1 MDIEC
6 PVSTEMYLPGQMH
19 IYLVFQVGTRPQKL
33 HLKTRVNTSRVLNDV
48 NIQNESVLERK

>member
-33 HLKTRVNTSRVLNDV
+33 HLKTRVNTSRVLNDL
-48 NIQNESVLERK
+48 NI

>member
-6 PVSTEMYLPGQMH
+6 PVSTEMYLPGQMR

-33 HLKTRVNTSRVLNDV
+33 HLKTRVNTSRVLNDL
-48 NIQNESVLERK
+48 NI